1 MVIIHSQFS
10 TFREYLDYMPFGTI
24 AWLVAHA
31 DVSKTTI
38 VAASHGK
45 AIQAETIER
54 LVRFTGLSRSC
65 FGEESPNNAKTG
77 KRVPVSK

>member
-1 MVIIHSQFS
+1 MVIDTTKFS
-10 TFREYLDYMPFGTI
+10 SFREYLDYMPFGTI
-24 AWLVAHA
+24 AWLVKHA
-31 DVSKTTI
+31 DVSKPTI

-65 FGEESPNNAKTG
+65 FGEESPNNAKVG